1 MEFKLRVQFFKK
13 MFNGEMRDFAR
24 IPVTDTKDILET
36 PVRAS
41 DVQRF
46 PKEWAEYQ
54 KRKDKNLPDQTSGL
68 PELSRKLP
76 GLAEDN
82 RIELELKGIKT
93 IKDLANAKTTALE
106 SMGKIYVTLQEIAKL
121 HVKAEQNNKS
131 NSKNK
136 TEKKED

>member
-1 MEFKLRVQFFKK
+1 MEFKLRVQFYKK

-41 DVQRF
+41 DIQRF

-54 KRKDKNLPDQTSGL
+54 KNKDKKPVTKKVN
-68 PELSRKLP
+68 LP
-76 GLAEDN
+76 GLAEDH

-93 IKDLANAKTTALE
+93 LKDLASAKTTVLQ
-106 SMGKIYVTLQEIAKL
+106 SMGNIYVTLQEIAKL
-121 HVKAEQNNKS
+121 QVKADEKDKS
-131 NSKNK
+131 TSKK
-136 TEKKED
+136 SKEKKEE

>member
-1 MEFKLRVQFFKK
+1 MEFKLRVQFYKK

-41 DVQRF
+41 DIQRF

-54 KRKDKNLPDQTSGL
+54 KNKDKKPVTKKVN
-68 PELSRKLP
+68 LP
-76 GLAEDN
+76 GLAEDH

-93 IKDLANAKTTALE
+93 LKDLASAKTTVLQ
-106 SMGKIYVTLQEIAKL
+106 SMGNIYVTLQEIAKL
-121 HVKAEQNNKS
+121 QVKADEKDKS
-131 NSKNK
+131 TSKK
-136 TEKKED
+136 SEEKKEE